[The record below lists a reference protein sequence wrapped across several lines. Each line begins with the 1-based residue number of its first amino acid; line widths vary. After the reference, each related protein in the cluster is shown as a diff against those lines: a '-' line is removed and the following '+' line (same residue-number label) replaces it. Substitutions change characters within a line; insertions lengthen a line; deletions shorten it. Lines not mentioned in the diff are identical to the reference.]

1 MATPRAE
8 RLLGGQCAVLVVE
21 GPGTRGLSLRGQ
33 GLLDTT
39 RCGLQACGVC
49 LALIRSPFPFNSCG
63 TFAPIVAASLLPGVV
78 VMKSLYLHKVIVHVI
93 KKKKLY

>member
-1 MATPRAE
+1 MCGA
-8 RLLGGQCAVLVVE
+8 GGGGAWDL
-21 GPGTRGLSLRGQ
+21 GLSLCGQ

-63 TFAPIVAASLLPGVV
+63 TFAPVVAASLLPRVV